1 MPKVDMTA
9 PLRPKRSL
17 DIVDETD
24 FAWDSA
30 QAFLEKE
37 EELASSDERREA
49 GIPTSAEHGDLDSLL
64 DRS

>member
-9 PLRPKRSL
+9 PLRPRRSL

-30 QAFLEKE
+30 QAFLE
-37 EELASSDERREA
+37 EELARSDERREA